1 MARSDDP
8 AAPPAS
14 VRERLSRLLAGRRG
28 TDERD
33 NTAESAERQAFL
45 DATWADE
52 IPIVPAPLG
61 RPRPTPAPVP
71 ETVAPGTAS
80 SAAGPEVA
88 PALATTRAP
97 AAEKAPTDPLAM
109 GPAPEMTAPTPK
121 PPTPTPTPTLA
132 RPGPPEGSPAL
143 APPAEGLERSAWAA
157 RPVTAAEQPTIP
169 EPPALPPG
177 AAIGPAGAGLATDEA
192 RSRTL
197 PPGSTAPVELL
208 QAPPSAGA
216 AVDDFFHGL
225 VRRVEGDR

>member
-8 AAPPAS
+8 DAPPAS

-28 TDERD
+28 ADERSD
-33 NTAESAERQAFL
+33 TAQSAERQAFL

-61 RPRPTPAPVP
+61 RPRPSSAPAP

-80 SAAGPEVA
+80 RAAASEVT
-88 PALATTRAP
+88 PALAATRAP
-97 AAEKAPTDPLAM
+97 AAEKAPIDPLKLAP
-109 GPAPEMTAPTPK
+109 GPETTAPTPA
-121 PPTPTPTPTLA
+121 PPTPTPPSP
-132 RPGPPEGSPAL
+132 RPGPPEGSPAFV
-143 APPAEGLERSAWAA
+143 PPAEGLERSAWAA
-157 RPVTAAEQPTIP
+157 RPVAAAEQPTIP
-169 EPPALPPG
+169 EPPASPPG
-177 AAIGPAGAGLATDEA
+177 AAIGPAAAGPATDEA